1 MSLFRITKRKGLI
14 ISLVVWLAASLMLV
28 NLYLDSPMLGDCNCE
43 GGEHYSTGEY
53 IFFSFVNP
61 ISIAYWIFIWL
72 IYLSRRFWIWL
83 FSKEEC

>member
-1 MSLFRITKRKGLI
+1 MLRFRMTKRKGLI
-14 ISLVVWLAASLMLV
+14 ISLIVWIAASLIL
-28 NLYLDSPMLGDCNCE
+28 LYLFFVPVDEEYPCE
-43 GGEHYSTGEY
+43 TESHPTIIEMIIYSF
-53 IFFSFVNP
+53 INQ

>member
-1 MSLFRITKRKGLI
+1 
-14 ISLVVWLAASLMLV
+14 
-28 NLYLDSPMLGDCNCE
+28 MLGDCNCE

>member
-1 MSLFRITKRKGLI
+1 MLRFRMTKRKGLI
-14 ISLVVWLAASLMLV
+14 ISLIVWIAASLIL
-28 NLYLDSPMLGDCNCE
+28 LYLFFVPVDEEYPCE
-43 GGEHYSTGEY
+43 TESHPTTVEMIIYSF
-53 IFFSFVNP
+53 INK